1 MGGQPPEPPVLQK
14 NVLVICFASY
24 IILFCSRARDWDAL
38 IQDMD
43 PGTGRWPG
51 EIQNISFT
59 LLYFYTEILC
69 VIFEIVAITYFENL
83 EILLAEVQT
92 IFGKSPHFVES
103 GGYIS
108 SLPPLMITRGSPGT
122 PPLLAFKQSQ
132 AAQHRG
138 LCRSI
143 SITPSISFRL
153 A

>member
-1 MGGQPPEPPVLQK
+1 MVLNNVIFMGGQPPEPPVLQK
-14 NVLVICFASY
+14 NVLVICFTSY

-59 LLYFYTEILC
+59 LLYFYAEILC
-69 VIFEIVAITYFENL
+69 VIFEIVAIIYFENL

-103 GGYIS
+103 GCYIS
-108 SLPPLMITRGSPGT
+108 SLSLH
-122 PPLLAFKQSQ
+122 L
-132 AAQHRG
+132 
-138 LCRSI
+138 
-143 SITPSISFRL
+143 
-153 A
+153 